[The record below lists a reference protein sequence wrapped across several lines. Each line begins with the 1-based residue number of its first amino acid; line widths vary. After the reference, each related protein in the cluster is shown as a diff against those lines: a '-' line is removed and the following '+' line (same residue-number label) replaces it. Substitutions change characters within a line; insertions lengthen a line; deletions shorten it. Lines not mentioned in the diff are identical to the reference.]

1 MAAYLRR
8 QLLGQTFTGT
18 PVEVVEAVAGLN
30 AQTPRAPSAGLWT
43 RLASFDQDDLDRAL
57 RSYLLVKA
65 NLMRGT
71 VHMVTRRQYVTWRL
85 SLQPMLERTVNGFC
99 PGLWR
104 TVDHD
109 KLLRRGAR
117 LLREHDGLTRAEI
130 SAELGQEFPLSE
142 PRQLG
147 FAVRMLLPVVQVA
160 DDVSWRPARS
170 RYILA
175 EQAFDDVAGSRPESP
190 ARASGSTTSGAAV
203 HDQEAENGEVRPA
216 NARFSPLDHEP
227 ETPGQSGELLPAPQG
242 LPDLVRSFLR
252 AFGPASN
259 ADASY
264 WSGVSRLAPVLT
276 SVGTPSVGRPA
287 ESTGP
292 ARGTWYDATQ
302 HIDEEPRR
310 CYVLPEYDNVYF
322 CRKGSESP
330 LVSAKKRLVGPVG
343 HMTGSLVSAGEVCA
357 QWKWT
362 VGAGTVT
369 LTPWR
374 DLDTDEATEFERF
387 RAWCST
393 IDAATTRR
401 R

>member
-1 MAAYLRR
+1 
-8 QLLGQTFTGT
+8 
-18 PVEVVEAVAGLN
+18 
-30 AQTPRAPSAGLWT
+30 SAGLWT
-43 RLASFDQDDLDRAL
+43 RLAGFDQDDLDRAL
-57 RSYLLVKA
+57 RSYQLVKA

-109 KLLRRGAR
+109 RLLRRGAQ
-117 LLREHDGLTRAEI
+117 LLRAHDGLTRAEI
-130 SAELGQEFPLSE
+130 SAELAQGFPLPE

-160 DDVSWRPARS
+160 DDVSWRPART

-175 EQAFDDVAGSRPESP
+175 EQAFDDEGGSRPGSP
-190 ARASGSTTSGAAV
+190 ARRSGTTTSGSAV
-203 HDQEAENGEVRPA
+203 HDQGAESGEFGPGVA
-216 NARFSPLDHEP
+216 GFSPLDHEP
-227 ETPGQSGELLPAPQG
+227 GVPGRFADGELLLPAPQG

-252 AFGPASN
+252 AFGPAST
-259 ADASY
+259 ADVGY
-264 WSGVSRLAPVLT
+264 WSGVSRLAPVLA
-276 SVGTPSVGRPA
+276 SVGRPA

-292 ARGTWYDATQ
+292 SRGTSYDASP
-302 HIDEEPRR
+302 HIVEEPRR

-330 LVSAKKRLVGPVG
+330 LASAKKRLVRSSN
-343 HMTGSLVSAGEVCA
+343 HMTGSLVSDGEVCA

-374 DLDTDEATEFERF
+374 DLDPEEAAEFERF
-387 RAWCST
+387 RAWCAT
-393 IDAATTRR
+393 VDAATARR